1 MVSDICQL
9 VIEVRRIHRAGARLN
24 FRVACLDQ
32 THGIAA
38 ELAARLGNPH
48 RCNVHGCEVIAHGV
62 IKHRR
67 GDGDVPARVVDD
79 EAIGVLGYG
88 GRRLGQQLE
97 VLAARLAKLMGEV
110 VFLVI
115 RKDRDEHLGSRS
127 VEVAGIGAQNGVEAV
142 TIWGGCRINGLVMQ
156 EKRAIDRN
164 YKAAWVLAGG
174 DFADARRKDA
184 ADGVFDLIGSRGGGK
199 DRDVNQWGI
208 DKRIVYGMWSRH
220 DSHPRG

>member
-62 IKHRR
+62 IEHRR

-97 VLAARLAKLMGEV
+97 VLATRLAKLMGEV
-110 VFLVI
+110 VFLAI

-142 TIWGGCRINGLVMQ
+142 TIWGGCRINGLVVQ
-156 EKRAIDRN
+156 EKRAIDRHHE
-164 YKAAWVLAGG
+164 ATRVLARSNL
-174 DFADARRKDA
+174 ADAPRKGA